1 MSLSVIKTLK
11 YILLLIIF
19 GLSTSIGM
27 AIAKAYGN
35 RVDELKEFKNILN
48 IMKTKI
54 KFTYEPLGEIF
65 KQIAKDNDTE
75 IEKIFGQMANQI
87 TYYQAKDVWENC
99 IQDADI
105 SIKQED
111 KNILKRLG
119 KLLGQTDVNG
129 QVSEIEVTE
138 EFLSIQIEKAEEEK
152 KKNQKM
158 CKTLGVVSGL
168 VFCIIL
174 FSFWIGKYFEQILQ
188 NYLPSPLVFLT
199 KVLISIII
207 VFGILTFIPVFSC
220 HILMP

>member
-75 IEKIFGQMANQI
+75 IEKNLWTNGKSN
-87 TYYQAKDVWENC
+87 
-99 IQDADI
+99 
-105 SIKQED
+105 
-111 KNILKRLG
+111 NILSGKRCLG
-119 KLLGQTDVNG
+119 KLHTRCRY
-129 QVSEIEVTE
+129 
-138 EFLSIQIEKAEEEK
+138 KH
-152 KKNQKM
+152 
-158 CKTLGVVSGL
+158 KTRR
-168 VFCIIL
+168 
-174 FSFWIGKYFEQILQ
+174 
-188 NYLPSPLVFLT
+188 
-199 KVLISIII
+199 
-207 VFGILTFIPVFSC
+207 
-220 HILMP
+220 